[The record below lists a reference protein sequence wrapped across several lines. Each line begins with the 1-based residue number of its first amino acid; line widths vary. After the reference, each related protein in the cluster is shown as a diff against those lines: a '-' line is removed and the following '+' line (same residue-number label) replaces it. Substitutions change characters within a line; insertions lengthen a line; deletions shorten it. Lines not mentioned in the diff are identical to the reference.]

1 MTVFTQQN
9 TSLPL
14 LGIKNTGQI
23 TQRARPP
30 RSLVET
36 SAQIR
41 YNVHNRNMSTQGL
54 EQLKLDEKEGYN
66 AEFEVKFWGTDSE
79 PTGKT
84 PLNSKDRRE

>member
-1 MTVFTQQN
+1 
-9 TSLPL
+9 
-14 LGIKNTGQI
+14 
-23 TQRARPP
+23 
-30 RSLVET
+30 
-36 SAQIR
+36 
-41 YNVHNRNMSTQGL
+41 MSTQGL